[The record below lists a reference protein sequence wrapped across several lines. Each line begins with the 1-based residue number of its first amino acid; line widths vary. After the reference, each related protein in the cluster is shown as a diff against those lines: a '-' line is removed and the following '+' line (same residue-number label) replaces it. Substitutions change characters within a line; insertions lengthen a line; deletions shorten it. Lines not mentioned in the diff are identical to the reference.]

1 MAMRRSDRAPGVPGA
16 DEVFGAEVLG
26 LLKPLYATA
35 LRLTR
40 SRPDAEDLVQDT
52 VVKALRFSGRFVT
65 GTNLKA
71 WLFTILHNTWRN
83 SRRSAGRDPVEV
95 DSDLVELA
103 DVRGAGAAPGETPE
117 AILLR
122 STLGA
127 DLQAALDGL
136 PEAFREAVWLR
147 DVDEFSYAE
156 IAATLDVPIG
166 TVMSRISRGR
176 RLLFGTL
183 SAPVDA
189 GPVAAEAKRAR
200 GERQ

>member
-1 MAMRRSDRAPGVPGA
+1 MAMRRSDRAPGVPGG
-16 DEVFGAEVLG
+16 DEAFGAEVLG

-52 VVKALRFSGRFVT
+52 VVKALRFSDRFVS

-83 SRRSAGRDPVEV
+83 TRRSAGRDPVEV

-103 DVRGAGAAPGETPE
+103 DVRGSGAAPGETPK

-136 PEAFREAVWLR
+136 PDAFREAVWLR
-147 DVDEFSYAE
+147 DVDEGGRRHARR
-156 IAATLDVPIG
+156 ADWDGDVTDFTRAPPAVRHVVG
-166 TVMSRISRGR
+166 AGRRGPGGRGR
-176 RLLFGTL
+176 
-183 SAPVDA
+183 
-189 GPVAAEAKRAR
+189 
-200 GERQ
+200 